1 MRTVFLRRGLVAL
14 FAAAVSY
21 GAITQAQAD
30 TLRIGY
36 QKYGTLVLL
45 KARGSLEKR
54 LAAQG
59 VQVQWT
65 EFPGG
70 PQLLEGLNV
79 GSIDFGVTGETPP
92 VFAQAA
98 GADLLYVA
106 HEPPAPSSEAI
117 LVPKDSPI
125 KSVADLKG
133 KKVVLNKGSNV
144 HYLLVRALQDA
155 GLKYTDIQTV
165 YLPPA
170 DARAA
175 FERGSVDAWVIWD
188 PYQAAAEQQLQART
202 LRDGTGLVDNN
213 QFYLATKP
221 YAQQHPQVIATLV
234 DEVRAVGEWSKSNP
248 QQVTKEVS
256 PLLGLPADITLTSVK
271 RQGFGA
277 EFITPDVVAAQQKI
291 ADAFYQLK
299 LIPKPLSI
307 KDVIWTPPAK
317 VATAP

>member
-1 MRTVFLRRGLVAL
+1 MLTVILRRGLVAL
-14 FAAAVSY
+14 FAAAVSF
-21 GAITQAQAD
+21 GAIVQAHAAE

-45 KARGSLEKR
+45 KAKGTLEKR
-54 LAAQG
+54 LAADG

-106 HEPPAPSSEAI
+106 YEPPAPTSEAI

-125 KSVADLKG
+125 KSVAELKG

-144 HYLLVRALQDA
+144 HYLLVRALEDA
-155 GLKYTDIQTV
+155 GLKYTDVQTV
-165 YLPPA
+165 FLPPA

-188 PYQAAAEQQLQART
+188 PYQAAAEKQLQART
-202 LRDGTGLVDNN
+202 LRDGSGIADNH
-213 QFYLATKP
+213 QFYLATRP
-221 YAQQHPQVIATLV
+221 YAEKHPEVIKALV
-234 DEVRAVGEWSKSNP
+234 EEVRAVGEWSKANP
-248 QQVTKEVS
+248 QQVTEQVA
-256 PLLGLPADITLTSVK
+256 PAA
-271 RQGFGA
+271 R
-277 EFITPDVVAAQQKI
+277 
-291 ADAFYQLK
+291 
-299 LIPKPLSI
+299 
-307 KDVIWTPPAK
+307 PAG
-317 VATAP
+317 